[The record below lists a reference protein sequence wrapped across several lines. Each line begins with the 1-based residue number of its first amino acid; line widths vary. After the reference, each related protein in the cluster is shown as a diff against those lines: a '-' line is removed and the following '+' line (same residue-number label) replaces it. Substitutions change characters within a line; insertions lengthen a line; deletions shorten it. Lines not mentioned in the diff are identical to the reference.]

1 MTHDPAP
8 GDNLYTTQSPQLQE
22 SWPPTP
28 PTKTRF
34 SRYAIWGFIISC
46 VGLLVFAFI
55 GVMGFVL
62 SARGLR
68 ETQGRGFRGRG
79 LAIAGMI
86 LGLLEFAFYTYTRV
100 LNR

>member
-8 GDNLYTTQSPQLQE
+8 GDNLYTPSPQLQQP
-22 SWPPTP
+22 WPSTP

-55 GVMGFVL
+55 GVMGVVL

-68 ETQGRGFRGRG
+68 ETSGTGLRGRG

-86 LGLLEFAFYTYTRV
+86 MGLLEFAFYTYTHV